1 MDGGGSGREP
11 RHDGAA
17 IRLDEQYVALRGVL
31 HRYLR
36 SMVGGAADDVASQV
50 WTEATAGFERFS
62 GDSDAFRRWLF
73 TIARRRVI
81 DHRRRWWQRRVVLRG
96 TPVEQWAEAG
106 TDEAAGDLGAAVV
119 LISRLPRSHA
129 EIVLLRV
136 VAGFTAADVAEI
148 TGRSPETVRVM
159 QHRALSTLASMLAAE
174 VNDA

>member
-1 MDGGGSGREP
+1 VL
-11 RHDGAA
+11 
-17 IRLDEQYVALRGVL
+17 RLEEHYVALRGVL

-50 WTEATAGFERFS
+50 WTEATAGFESFT
-62 GDSDAFRRWLF
+62 GDAAAFRRWLF

-96 TPVEQWAEAG
+96 APVEQWAESG
-106 TDEAAGDLGAAVV
+106 TDDSAGDLSAALA
-119 LISRLPRSHA
+119 LIGRLPQSHA
-129 EIVLLRV
+129 EVVLLRV
-136 VAGFTAADVAEI
+136 VAGLTAADVAEI